1 MYTQYFGLTEK
12 PFSIVPNPRF
22 LYMSEQ
28 HREALAHL
36 HYGIQEGE
44 GFILITGEVGA
55 GKTTLCKCLLERIP
69 KKTNVAYILNS
80 KVNVTELLAS
90 ICDELGINY
99 EKEAGQKHLTD
110 KIYHYLL
117 QAHAANKNT
126 VLIIDEAQNLHT
138 DVLEQI
144 RLLTNLE
151 TNEKKLL
158 QIILLGQPELREI
171 LQRTDLRQLAQ
182 RVTARYH
189 LGPLSKEEVPLYVN
203 HRITVAG
210 GHPPLFN
217 DAASRKLYV
226 LTQGIPRLINL
237 LCDRALLAAYSE
249 NKRLVDKK
257 TLLKAAKETIGHIAI
272 DNPAKNPGR
281 TAHSIDSQFQH
292 SPSKRRS
299 AMAFPV
305 LMLTAIG
312 LGILIVSGTSA
323 LPLVKLDFKRFFTE
337 QSNELVTD
345 HHPGNINSITAL
357 NNKTKA
363 ENSLAPTIIYSA
375 AKPEKLL
382 HPESYST
389 QQTKM
394 ASYRALL
401 SAWDID
407 EPNFTDKGLCLTA
420 QENGLRCFNSKGNM
434 GSLRRLNRPAALR
447 LFTDSGD
454 EYYILLAAI
463 SAAFATVEIA
473 GLSKQIAITELEQQW
488 SGDFLLLW
496 KAPESFSTNL
506 ENPSAAHQQWLRAAL
521 SKVNLLNQPELK
533 NFTYIAPLKEQIKDF
548 QKSQGL
554 NPDGIAGEHTL
565 ILLNTALGLDVPL
578 LNSQL

>member
-1 MYTQYFGLTEK
+1 MYTQYFNLTEK

-90 ICDELGINY
+90 ICDELSINY
-99 EKEAGQKHLTD
+99 EQEAGQKQLTD
-110 KIYHYLL
+110 KIYDYLL

-138 DVLEQI
+138 DVLEHI

-171 LQRTDLRQLAQ
+171 FQRTDLRQLAQ

-217 DAASRKLYV
+217 DTAVRKLYA

-237 LCDRALLAAYSE
+237 ICDRALLAAYSE
-249 NKRLVDKK
+249 NKSLVDKK
-257 TLLKAAKETIGHIAI
+257 TLLKVAKETIGPI
-272 DNPAKNPGR
+272 DSHSKNSGE
-281 TAHSIDSQFQH
+281 TAHSIGSQFQH
-292 SPSKRRS
+292 MPTKRIS
-299 AMAFPV
+299 AMAFPA
-305 LMLTAIG
+305 LMLVAIG
-312 LGILIVSGTSA
+312 LGVLIVSGTNA
-323 LPLVKLDFKRFFTE
+323 LPSAKLGFKHFFTA
-337 QSNELVTD
+337 QSNKPITD
-345 HHPGNINSITAL
+345 NTNSITAL
-357 NNKTKA
+357 NNNA
-363 ENSLAPTIIYSA
+363 EAASSLAPTIIHSKA
-375 AKPEKLL
+375 NSEQLL
-382 HPESYST
+382 RPASYST
-389 QQTKM
+389 QQTRM
-394 ASYRALL
+394 TSYQALL
-401 SAWDID
+401 TAWNID
-407 EPNFTDKGLCLTA
+407 ETNFTDKSLCLIA

-434 GSLRRLNRPAALR
+434 GSLRRLNRPATLR
-447 LFTDSGD
+447 LFSDSGD
-454 EYYILLAAI
+454 EYYILLAEIAEE
-463 SAAFATVEIA
+463 FATVEIA
-473 GLSKQIAITELEQQW
+473 GLSKQVSMTDLERQW

-496 KAPESFSTNL
+496 RAPENFSTNFKTA
-506 ENPSAAHQQWLRAAL
+506 PASHQQWLRAAL
-521 SKVNLLNQPELK
+521 AEAKLLNQPELK
-533 NFTYIAPLKEQIKDF
+533 DFTYISPLKEQIKSF

-554 NPDGIAGEHTL
+554 RPDGIAGEHTL

-578 LNSQL
+578 LNSQS